1 MSISRQV
8 LTSPFEIQSKPR
20 ATQSS
25 NRGVN
30 RSVNNIMTDS
40 RVVRRSTFNPSV
52 GTDKSKRVNMIRNEN
67 ESRQCVVLFDKR
79 LMNRDIFASPIVTV
93 IEVKENADL
102 KTKQVK
108 SPVSSRNLR
117 SIHFIIIY
125 LLLASH

>member
-1 MSISRQV
+1 
-8 LTSPFEIQSKPR
+8 
-20 ATQSS
+20 
-25 NRGVN
+25 
-30 RSVNNIMTDS
+30 MTDS